1 MVQKSSLNFEAEREG
16 AGTAV
21 VEAVG
26 FDDVY
31 CYYSGRQIFDVSQVV
46 NVEEVHGG
54 HDAVVIVGVVDVDV
68 EVPEVRSEAGKS
80 VGVVPAD
87 EGKDEPFVEGVAQV
101 VEHIVEHNQLMADT
115 GYMLAELAAEA
126 AQAKGDTVV
135 AVAVVAVAV
144 AVAAVAAAFAND
156 YFEIHSRNS
165 HIKHFVQR
173 GAEEAEEESTEHCKV
188 QPEVEHVAVVQQSL
202 PTMPNNLAVKA
213 VEEEVQGATEAAEA

>member
-1 MVQKSSLNFEAEREG
+1 LVQKSFLNFEAEREG
-16 AGTAV
+16 AETAV

-31 CYYSGRQIFDVSQVV
+31 CYYSGRQISDVSQVV
-46 NVEEVHGG
+46 NVEEAHGG
-54 HDAVVIVGVVDVDV
+54 RDAVVIAGVVDVDV

-80 VGVVPAD
+80 VGFVPAD
-87 EGKDEPFVEGVAQV
+87 EGKNEPFVEGVAQV
-101 VEHIVEHNQLMADT
+101 VEHIVGHNQLMADT

-126 AQAKGDTVV
+126 AQAEGDT
-135 AVAVVAVAV
+135 AV

-156 YFEIHSRNS
+156 CFEIHSRNS

-173 GAEEAEEESTEHCKV
+173 GAEEAEEESTGHCKV
-188 QPEVEHVAVVQQSL
+188 QPEVVHVAVVQQHL

-213 VEEEVQGATEAAEA
+213 VEEEVQEAAEAAEA